1 MSPLLLPQ
9 TIALERGEALQLYLA
24 VATVWREA
32 MAAPHQQPPQPL
44 ALGLL
49 LALPVLQRLGKR
61 LYRVGQA
68 EAGRVGKPSARP
80 RAFRLSG
87 EEVAVLTSHVLPG
100 AGLLARPVLGK
111 VQQKSLNLTP
121 FVIF

>member
-1 MSPLLLPQ
+1 MNLQHLSQ
-9 TIALERGEALQLYLA
+9 TIDLERGEALHLYLA
-24 VATVWREA
+24 VATVWRDA
-32 MAAPHQQPPQPL
+32 TAALSPPPQPL

-49 LALPVLQRLGKR
+49 LALPLLRRLGKR

-68 EAGRVGKPSARP
+68 EARQVGKPARGS

-87 EEVAVLTSHVLPG
+87 EEVAVLTCHVLPA

-121 FVIF
+121 YVNF